1 MTQQQ
6 KNQLQSKGFVYI
18 ATRNVKYLYSAL
30 ISAQTIKDFHPEASI
45 TLYTTPD
52 LVIDEV
58 FDVFDNVITEGV
70 PDDRR
75 AKLWAL
81 SRTPY
86 DITAYIDADTYIESE
101 EIKTIFD
108 QLGDNDMLFT
118 KIRQYNSNPKGYLD
132 DPGYIYHGGLCLY
145 RKNDKTMHFMQE
157 WWRRWNETRS
167 YDVFSKEYPEFPE
180 RMKEW
185 DQFYLFYLINRTN
198 HGLKIGF
205 FKDDA
210 RWNFVTGYLR
220 EELNGKCV
228 IIKHHTIKL

>member
-1 MTQQQ
+1 M
-6 KNQLQSKGFVYI
+6 KQLQTKQSKGFVYI
-18 ATRNVKYLYSAL
+18 ATKNVKYLYSAI
-30 ISAQTIKDFHPEASI
+30 ISAQTIRDHFPEASI
-45 TLYTTPD
+45 TLFTTPD

-58 FDVFDNVITEGV
+58 FDVFDSVITEGV

-86 DITAYIDADTYIESE
+86 DITAYIDADTYIEDA
-101 EIKTIFD
+101 EITTMFD

-118 KIRQYNSNPKGYLD
+118 KIRKYNSNMKGYLD
-132 DPGYIYHGGLCLY
+132 DPGYIYHGGVCLY
-145 RKNDKTMHFMQE
+145 RKTDKTIHFMQE
-157 WWRRWNETRS
+157 WWRRWNETRQS
-167 YDVFSKEYPEFPE
+167 DVFAVEYPQIPN
-180 RMKEW
+180 RMTEW
-185 DQFYLFYLINRTN
+185 DQFYLWYLINRTE

-205 FKDDA
+205 FIDDA

-220 EELNGKCV
+220 DELNGKPV